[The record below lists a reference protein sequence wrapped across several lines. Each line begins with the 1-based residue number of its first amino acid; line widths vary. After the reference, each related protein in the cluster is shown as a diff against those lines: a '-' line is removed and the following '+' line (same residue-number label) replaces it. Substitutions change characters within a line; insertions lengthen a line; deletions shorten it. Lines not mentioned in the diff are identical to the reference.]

1 MGKIKQIELDCRD
14 KAPSILRLLLKKLG
28 RLNISLIMESSVFKT
43 ITTSLLKGKITEF
56 NSESSRLKHL
66 SVQTTFKQ
74 WPSKC
79 L

>member
-1 MGKIKQIELDCRD
+1 MGKIKQNELDCRD

-28 RLNISLIMESSVFKT
+28 RLNISLMMESSVFKT

-74 WPSKC
+74 WPSKS